1 MLAQGPNDYCSV
13 VYWLFSF
20 PDPGNSLVSYANN
33 QAGYTIEERRLILA
47 LILGQ
52 TTDVF
57 DVFIVYENG
66 ASDVTAAGSPD
77 QICRILRQLYLSS

>member
-1 MLAQGPNDYCSV
+1 MS
-13 VYWLFSF
+13 
-20 PDPGNSLVSYANN
+20 GNSLVSYANN
-33 QAGYTIEERRLILA
+33 QAGYTIEERWLILA

-57 DVFIVYENG
+57 DVFIVHENG